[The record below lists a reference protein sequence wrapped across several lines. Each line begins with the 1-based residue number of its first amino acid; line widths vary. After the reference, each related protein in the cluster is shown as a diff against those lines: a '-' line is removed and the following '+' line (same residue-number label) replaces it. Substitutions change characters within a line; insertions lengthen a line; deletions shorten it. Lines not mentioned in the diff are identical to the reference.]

1 MSRQRNCLNTGDNS
15 NKLII
20 IRNSVI
26 IRKKSFSLTLFL
38 LKVEL
43 TWLTGKIFNAK
54 TSNLMTMNY
63 TPTIVDHNNN

>member
-1 MSRQRNCLNTGDNS
+1 MSRQRNSLNTGDNS

-54 TSNLMTMNY
+54 TSNLMIMNY
-63 TPTIVDHNNN
+63 TPIIVDHNNN

>member
-54 TSNLMTMNY
+54 TSNLMIMNY
-63 TPTIVDHNNN
+63 TPIIVDHNNN